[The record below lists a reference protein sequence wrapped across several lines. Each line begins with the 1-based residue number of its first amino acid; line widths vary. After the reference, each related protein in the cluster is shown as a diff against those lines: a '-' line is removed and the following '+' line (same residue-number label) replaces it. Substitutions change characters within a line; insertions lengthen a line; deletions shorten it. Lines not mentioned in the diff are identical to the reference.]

1 MKKISVIVFC
11 FILGPYIDRC
21 MTSITTQTIGM
32 DRLEIICVDDASS
45 DDTWTHL
52 QRWEQLFPEDVLLIP
67 LETEGGQEMAENIAV
82 QYASGDRIVFVDAR
96 DPLEADHLEQP
107 SKEIITYRENGDR
120 KESLEGQ
127 RLRIVQFYSGT
138 ESFNF
143 FTDRLTEELQKRGH
157 EVFICDLEDTA
168 CSTEHSYDHLNRF
181 LSKKVDVVIC
191 FDGIG
196 TREEQFIR
204 QWDKHGAVVL
214 DILMD
219 PPFRFHPTLE
229 KHPKAYTLFCCDEE
243 HVDYVKKY
251 FPKEVSTVAFM
262 PHVGAVVKK
271 EGPIVPYKERRYDI
285 LFSASY
291 YHPQAQMEKV
301 KELFPDRP
309 DMWRFYQQMFENLVK
324 DSSLTIE
331 KAVLA
336 TLQQFGLSVSLEML
350 KMLLNRSVYV
360 DWAIRMYHR
369 GRVVTALAEAG
380 LEIYLLGPGWEDHP
394 AAGRSNVHRL
404 DTMVPYRQTLSFMA
418 DAKINLNVMP
428 WFKAGTHDRIFNTLL
443 QHSLPLTDP
452 SAWLTKYF
460 TDGVDIA
467 LYDLEHL
474 EQLPGLAGQLL
485 ADPDR
490 AETIIQKGYEKV
502 RQELTWS
509 NCAEWL
515 LSTVDQVRGKRG

>member
-11 FILGPYIDRC
+11 HNVGPYIDRC

-67 LETEGGQEMAENIAV
+67 LETEGGQ
-82 QYASGDRIVFVDAR
+82 
-96 DPLEADHLEQP
+96 
-107 SKEIITYRENGDR
+107 EIITYRENGDR

-285 LFSASY
+285 LFSAIDHRESRSCY
-291 YHPQAQMEKV
+291 ITAIWPFCIPRDAE
-301 KELFPDRP
+301 DA
-309 DMWRFYQQMFENLVK
+309 FEPFRVC
-324 DSSLTIE
+324 
-331 KAVLA
+331 
-336 TLQQFGLSVSLEML
+336 GLGDPYVS
-350 KMLLNRSVYV
+350 
-360 DWAIRMYHR
+360 
-369 GRVVTALAEAG
+369 
-380 LEIYLLGPGWEDHP
+380 
-394 AAGRSNVHRL
+394 
-404 DTMVPYRQTLSFMA
+404 
-418 DAKINLNVMP
+418 
-428 WFKAGTHDRIFNTLL
+428 
-443 QHSLPLTDP
+443 
-452 SAWLTKYF
+452 
-460 TDGVDIA
+460 
-467 LYDLEHL
+467 
-474 EQLPGLAGQLL
+474 
-485 ADPDR
+485 
-490 AETIIQKGYEKV
+490 
-502 RQELTWS
+502 
-509 NCAEWL
+509 
-515 LSTVDQVRGKRG
+515 